1 MGSDLKGVYQ
11 LKGGVERYL
20 QSFPDGG
27 FWRGKNFVF
36 DKREAIG
43 PGNVNGY
50 GLSSAAVGKNAAAA
64 AGGGK
69 DDDAKSLSW
78 GTECAGCRKPW
89 DRYVGK
95 RKCYTCGVP
104 VLVCD
109 ACMSRSTSSARKKKK
124 GRRKRK
130 NAKEGEEEAAQSAEK
145 DASGGVEAVDVGPRR
160 EEGERIRCP
169 LCIEEGVTVPAEE
182 VEYTDNG
189 VRGKLRSSSFAED
202 GGFDED
208 SRAAAAT
215 CKPAKAKDD
224 DARKAARSVC
234 KWGGGHAARKK
245 EKRKFSRRPCQFG
258 SDCARK
264 DCFFYHPV

>member
-1 MGSDLKGVYQ
+1 MHGAQVMASAGSLEN
-11 LKGGVERYL
+11 GGLTGRL
-20 QSFPDGG
+20 A
-27 FWRGKNFVF
+27 RM
-36 DKREAIG
+36 A
-43 PGNVNGY
+43 
-50 GLSSAAVGKNAAAA
+50 LAAVAVALASLAAPAAAQTPA
-64 AGGGK
+64 ADKPQVSSQKCLSCHDDPEMK
-69 DDDAKSLSW
+69 DDDGKSLSW

-145 DASGGVEAVDVGPRR
+145 DASGGVQAVDVGPRR

-208 SRAAAAT
+208 SGAAAAT

-264 DCFFYHPV
+264 DCFFYHPE